1 MHKKCISRCI
11 IAGIF
16 CTILMTGCTSISA
29 SSPAREISKEIV
41 SMEMKNIL
49 EGFNEQIQNT
59 KSLFREEIFE
69 SYDIVEEAEV
79 SEVSDK
85 ELEEWCKKM
94 LEDNLLQDGKFR
106 LTACEISDLDQNGQ
120 KDMIVMVVKPGDSF
134 IDAPGCIYIYFN
146 DEPLYCFEDEDED
159 YNKRE
164 ISTYDIGFCNKCQA
178 GDIDNDG
185 NLELMISVWNGGNGG
200 TGGRE
205 HIILKHKDNT
215 FEEME
220 LSEDLGEKN
229 VWELYVSVNM
239 GNRENLYK
247 AYCPYLDDTVE
258 FSADNAYPFESKNA
272 GRGAGSNCRGFYDYR
287 CVEYEGKNA
296 LQCSEYLYGEGGIV
310 HSVGS
315 AEFII
320 VWDEE
325 GECDVAKWWVEPW

>member
-1 MHKKCISRCI
+1 MHKKCVSRCI

-16 CTILMTGCTSISA
+16 FTILMTGCTSIPA
-29 SSPAREISKEIV
+29 SSPVKEISKEIV
-41 SMEMKNIL
+41 NMEVKNAL
-49 EGFNEQIQNT
+49 EGFTEQIQNA

-69 SYDIVEEAEV
+69 FYDIVEEV
-79 SEVSDK
+79 EVSDK

-120 KDMIVMVVKPGDSF
+120 KDMIVMVVKPGDSC

-159 YNKRE
+159 YDKRE
-164 ISTYDIGFCNKCQA
+164 ISTYDLGFCNRCQA

-185 NLELMISVWNGGNGG
+185 NLELMISIYNGGNGG

-220 LSEDLGEKN
+220 LSEDMGEKN
-229 VWELYVSVNM
+229 VWELYVSVGM
-239 GNRENLYK
+239 GNRENLYE

-258 FSADNAYPFESKNA
+258 FYSDNAYPFESKNA

-296 LQCSEYLYGEGGIV
+296 LQCSEYLYGEGGIA